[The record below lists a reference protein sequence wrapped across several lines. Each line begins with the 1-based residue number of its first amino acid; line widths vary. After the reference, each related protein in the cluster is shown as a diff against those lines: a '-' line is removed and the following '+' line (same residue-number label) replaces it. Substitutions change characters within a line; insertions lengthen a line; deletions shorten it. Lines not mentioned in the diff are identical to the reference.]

1 MKSQCACVR
10 VQSASSLPDGSY
22 RGGRKKEPPPPNMT
36 AEQRMMWEQ
45 ERDKKDKHNDSEL
58 AMTMSVCVCC
68 YSARHP
74 VTAISTLL
82 HCKQT
87 FLTTASIIFRRQVLS
102 TVRCVEIAMVKAQQ
116 LNVWSQSHGMC
127 SRFLVCCVRTAVHRG
142 DMVTS
147 SMAVLTNT
155 SVRSLDL

>member
-74 VTAISTLL
+74 VTTISTLL

-87 FLTTASIIFRRQVLS
+87 FLTTASIIFRRHGPVDCTMRRNS
-102 TVRCVEIAMVKAQQ
+102 DGESPAAERVE
-116 LNVWSQSHGMC
+116 
-127 SRFLVCCVRTAVHRG
+127 
-142 DMVTS
+142 
-147 SMAVLTNT
+147 
-155 SVRSLDL
+155 SVPWHVQ